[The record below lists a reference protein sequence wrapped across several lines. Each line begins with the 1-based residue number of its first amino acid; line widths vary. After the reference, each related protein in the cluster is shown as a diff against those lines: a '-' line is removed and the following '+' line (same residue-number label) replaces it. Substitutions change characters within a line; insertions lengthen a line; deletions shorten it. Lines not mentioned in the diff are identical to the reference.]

1 MRGGGAPDG
10 AKVVFIAIRSAVGDE
25 AATAQRPQARHRDV
39 LQTSGPF
46 FRVKARAP
54 HSVDPG
60 DFAPFTNTASSQH
73 EWQSPIVGPDGSP
86 RPPECAG
93 YVTPRP
99 QAPHPGSAARRLMKR
114 PSRTGQD
121 LDYNLMGKL
130 SIRDVEIFDPAGATG
145 PRSCVRINKGTLKLP
160 CHCENC
166 PCRHAPA
173 TCRIMSSAPRFRS
186 SVPRLPCLRCI

>member
-73 EWQSPIVGPDGSP
+73 EPHSGPG
-86 RPPECAG
+86 RFPETSRVRG
-93 YVTPRP
+93 VR
-99 QAPHPGSAARRLMKR
+99 HP
-114 PSRTGQD
+114 T
-121 LDYNLMGKL
+121 
-130 SIRDVEIFDPAGATG
+130 PAGAA
-145 PRSCVRINKGTLKLP
+145 SW
-160 CHCENC
+160 
-166 PCRHAPA
+166 
-173 TCRIMSSAPRFRS
+173 FRCTT
-186 SVPRLPCLRCI
+186 PH

>member
-99 QAPHPGSAARRLMKR
+99 QAPHPGSAARRLM
-114 PSRTGQD
+114 
-121 LDYNLMGKL
+121 
-130 SIRDVEIFDPAGATG
+130 
-145 PRSCVRINKGTLKLP
+145 
-160 CHCENC
+160 
-166 PCRHAPA
+166 
-173 TCRIMSSAPRFRS
+173 
-186 SVPRLPCLRCI
+186 